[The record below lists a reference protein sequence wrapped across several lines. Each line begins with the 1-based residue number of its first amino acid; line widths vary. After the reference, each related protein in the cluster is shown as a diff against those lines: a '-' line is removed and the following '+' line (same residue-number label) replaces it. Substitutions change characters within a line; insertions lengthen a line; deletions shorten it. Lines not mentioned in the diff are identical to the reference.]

1 VPDVI
6 VIGGGFAGVTAARET
21 TLGGADTLLLEAR
34 NRLGGRTWTHR
45 WNDTDIELGGGWVH
59 WHQPHVWSEITRAGL
74 AVELGEDAQV
84 SSWFVG
90 DERRE
95 GTIAERDAIAERGWD
110 QFVAGVEDA
119 LPLPHEPLF
128 ASDRLARFD
137 RQTIAERMDELD
149 LDEEERDVLTA
160 ELESLAH
167 GRLDDAGAVSVL
179 RWHALS
185 GGSLALTQQAGGRI
199 TFGDGTQSLVQAIAS
214 KAPFET
220 RLSTPVAAV
229 TREDG
234 GVEVHT
240 RAGETIPARVAVVAM
255 PLNALG
261 GIEFD
266 PPLSEGK
273 QQAVGLGQ
281 ASRGVKIFIH
291 ARGEPVFQ
299 NGIKPGHP
307 FGYLDTELL
316 YPDGTQLLIGF
327 GPDAE
332 ICDAFDLATVQR
344 QLDEILPGY
353 EALAATAHDWLAD
366 EFSRGTWAIHR
377 PGWYT
382 RHHAE
387 MQRPEGSVILA
398 GSDFAN
404 GWAGFVDGAIESG
417 LRAGAYAVGSLQGG
431 AHAGQG

>member
-1 VPDVI
+1 VSYDVI

-21 TLGGADTLLLEAR
+21 ARGGAKTLLLEAR
-34 NRLGGRTWTHR
+34 DRLGGRTWTQR

-84 SSWFVG
+84 AGWFVG
-90 DERRE
+90 DERHP
-95 GTIAERDAIAERGWD
+95 GTLPERDAIAERGWN
-110 QFVAGVEDA
+110 QFVDGVEDA
-119 LPLPHEPLF
+119 LPLPHDPLF

-137 RQTIAERMDELD
+137 SQTITERMDELD
-149 LDEEERDVLTA
+149 LDDEERDVLAA

-167 GRLDDAGAVSVL
+167 GRLDEAGAVSVL

-185 GGSLALTQQAGGRI
+185 GGSLALTQQTGGRI
-199 TFGDGTQSLVQAIAS
+199 TLRAGTQSLVQAIAS
-214 KAPFET
+214 EAEFET
-220 RLSTPVAAV
+220 RLSTPVATV
-229 TREDG
+229 TQREG
-234 GVEVHT
+234 GIEVEVHT
-240 RAGETIPARVAVVAM
+240 RARETLTAKLVVVAV

-266 PPLSEGK
+266 PLLSEGK
-273 QQAVGLGQ
+273 QEAIALGQ
-281 ASRGVKIFIH
+281 ASRGIKIFIH
-291 ARGEPVFQ
+291 ARGERVVQ
-299 NGIKPGHP
+299 NAIKPGHA
-307 FGYLDTELL
+307 FGYLDTEII

-332 ICDAFDLATVQR
+332 NCDATDLAAVQR

-382 RHHAE
+382 HHHAE
-387 MQRPEGSVILA
+387 IQRPEEAVILA

-404 GWAGFVDGAIESG
+404 GWAGFMDGAIESG
-417 LRAGAYAVGSLQGG
+417 LRVGATALRQL
-431 AHAGQG
+431 A

>member
-1 VPDVI
+1 MTYDVI

-21 TLGGADTLLLEAR
+21 ARGGAKTLLLEAR
-34 NRLGGRTWTHR
+34 DRLGGRTWTQR
-45 WNDTDIELGGGWVH
+45 WNGTDIELGGGWVH

-84 SSWFVG
+84 AGWFVG
-90 DERRE
+90 NERHHP
-95 GTIAERDAIAERGWD
+95 GTLTERDAIAERGWN
-110 QFVAGVEDA
+110 QFVDGVEDA
-119 LPLPHEPLF
+119 LPLPHDPLF
-128 ASDRLARFD
+128 ASDCLARFD
-137 RQTIAERMDELD
+137 SQTITDRMDELD
-149 LDEEERDVLTA
+149 LDDEERDVLAA

-167 GRLDDAGAVSVL
+167 GRLDEAGAVSVL

-185 GGSLALTQQAGGRI
+185 GGSLALTQQTGGRI
-199 TFGDGTQSLVQAIAS
+199 TFRAGTQSLVQAIATG
-214 KAPFET
+214 ADFET

-229 TREDG
+229 TQHG
-234 GVEVHT
+234 GGIEVHT
-240 RAGETIPARVAVVAM
+240 RAGETLTAKLVIVAV
-255 PLNALG
+255 PLNALP

-273 QQAVGLGQ
+273 QEAIALGQ
-281 ASRGVKIFIH
+281 ASRGIKIFIH
-291 ARGEPVFQ
+291 ASGEPVFQ
-299 NGIKPGHP
+299 NAIKPGHA
-307 FGYLDTELL
+307 FGYLDTEIL

-332 ICDAFDLATVQR
+332 NCDATDLASVQR

-353 EALAATAHDWLAD
+353 EALAATAHDWLSD

-382 RHHAE
+382 HHHAE
-387 MQRPEGSVILA
+387 MQRQEGAVILA

-404 GWAGFVDGAIESG
+404 GWAGFMDGAIESG
-417 LRAGAYAVGSLQGG
+417 LRGG
-431 AHAGQG
+431 ATALRQLV

>member
-1 VPDVI
+1 VNYDII

-21 TLGGADTLLLEAR
+21 ARGGAETLLLEAR
-34 NRLGGRTWTHR
+34 DRLGGRTWTHR
-45 WNDTDIELGGGWVH
+45 WKDTDIELGGGWVH

-84 SSWFVG
+84 AGWFVG
-90 DERRE
+90 DERHP
-95 GTIAERDAIAERGWD
+95 GTLPERDAIAERGWN
-110 QFVAGVEDA
+110 QFVDGVEDA
-119 LPLPHEPLF
+119 LPLPHDPLF

-137 RQTIAERMDELD
+137 GQTITERMDELE
-149 LDEEERDVLTA
+149 LDDEERDVLAA

-167 GRLDDAGAVSVL
+167 GRLDEAGAVSVL

-185 GGSLALTQQAGGRI
+185 GGSLALTQQTGGRI
-199 TFGDGTQSLVQAIAS
+199 TFRSGTQSLVQAIAS
-214 KAPFET
+214 GADFET

-229 TREDG
+229 TQDSRI
-234 GVEVHT
+234 EVHT
-240 RAGETIPARVAVVAM
+240 RAGETLTAKLVIVAV

-261 GIEFD
+261 RIEFD

-273 QQAVGLGQ
+273 QEAIALGQ
-281 ASRGVKIFIH
+281 ASRGIKIFIH

-299 NGIKPGHP
+299 NAIKPGHA
-307 FGYLDTELL
+307 FGYLDTEIL

-332 ICDAFDLATVQR
+332 NCDATDLAAVQR

-382 RHHAE
+382 HHHAE
-387 MQRPEGSVILA
+387 MQRPEGAVILA
-398 GSDFAN
+398 GSDLAN
-404 GWAGFVDGAIESG
+404 GWAGFMDGAIESG
-417 LRAGAYAVGSLQGG
+417 LRAGATALRRL
-431 AHAGQG
+431 A